1 MWSKGQ
7 KKTTNKSKVDET
19 RLIKRTTRTKKT
31 NKKKKGAH
39 NLQDNT
45 IKKKS
50 KKEDKRF
57 SLTALS
63 T

>member
-19 RLIKRTTRTKKT
+19 RLIKRTTRRKT
-31 NKKKKGAH
+31 NKKIKKGDPQSTRQY
-39 NLQDNT
+39 N
-45 IKKKS
+45 KKKS
-50 KKEDKRF
+50 EKEDKRF